1 MIEPLTSLSF
11 SIHANKGVY
20 ALLLGSGV
28 SRAAGIPTGWEIV
41 LDLIRKLASIE
52 KEDCEPDPAFWYKS
66 KFDDE
71 PDYSKILG
79 QLAQSSTERSQL
91 LKNYF
96 EPTDDELED
105 GIKAPTD
112 AHKAIAELVKSGYI
126 RVIITTNFDRL
137 LEKALQSVNIN
148 PTVISTQDSAEGAI
162 PLQHSQCTIVKV
174 NGDYLDTR
182 IKNTLDELSEYEDQ
196 INTLLDRIF
205 DDFGLIVCGWS
216 AEWDVALYKAI
227 ERCKNHRFTTYWTT
241 REKVNA
247 KLDTLI
253 NLRRAMT
260 IQIHDADTFF
270 VKMSENILSIDELNK
285 PHPLSAK
292 LAVATLKKYL
302 VDDIHRIRL
311 HDFVMQEVENLYGEL
326 SDEHFPVKREE
337 MPFSKEELNHRL
349 QRYESLIE
357 IVQSMMIYGCYW
369 GDESQENIWMKCL
382 ERIANPSGATDGV
395 VAWINLRLYPALLL
409 LYGGG
414 IASIA
419 AEKYGTFSTL
429 LTKRSIE
436 GNVPIVLN
444 LYIYSV
450 FADGASEYISG
461 YENSHTPVSSYLFEV
476 LREPLREILPQD
488 VDYQKCFERFEY
500 LVGLI
505 YVDLYEKTDTGF
517 YHGPIGNF
525 WQKNRYDPANSIISK
540 IEHEISENGEN
551 WPLLNV
557 GLFDG
562 SIERVQEV
570 KKEFD
575 RDVIERSKHW
585 H

>member
-1 MIEPLTSLSF
+1 MIDPLTSLSF

-41 LDLIRKLASIE
+41 LDLIRKFASIE
-52 KEDCEPDPAFWYKS
+52 KEDCEPDPDIWYKN
-66 KFDDE
+66 KFNDE

-79 QLAQSSTERSQL
+79 QLAHSSTERSQM
-91 LKNYF
+91 LKDYF
-96 EPTDDELED
+96 EPSDDELDD
-105 GIKAPTD
+105 GIKTPTD

-137 LEKALQSVNIN
+137 LEKALESVNIH
-148 PTVISTQDSAEGAI
+148 PTVISTEDSAEGAI

-182 IKNTLDELSEYEDQ
+182 IKNTRDELSEYGKQ
-196 INTLLDRIF
+196 INTLIDRIF

-241 REKVNA
+241 RGSVNT

-260 IQIHDADTFF
+260 ISIHDADTFF
-270 VKMSENILSIDELNK
+270 AKMSENILAIDELNK

-292 LAVATLKKYL
+292 MAVTTLKKYI
-302 VDDIHRIRL
+302 VDDRHRIRL
-311 HDFVMQEVENLYGEL
+311 HDFVMQEVENLNTEL

-337 MPFSKEELNHRL
+337 MPFSKEELNNRL

-382 ERIANPSGATDGV
+382 ERIANPSGATEEMTV
-395 VAWINLRLYPALLL
+395 WLNLRLYPALLL
-409 LYGGG
+409 LYSGG

-419 AEKYGTFSTL
+419 TEKYGTFSTL
-429 LTKRSIE
+429 LTKRSVD
-436 GNVPIVLN
+436 GNVPIILN
-444 LYIYSV
+444 LYKYSV
-450 FADGASEYISG
+450 FTDGTSKYISG
-461 YENSHTPVSSYLFEV
+461 YENHHTPISSYLFEI
-476 LREPLREILPQD
+476 LREPFREILPQD
-488 VDYQKCFERFEY
+488 VDYQKCFDRFEY
-500 LVGLI
+500 LLGLI
-505 YVDLYEKTDTGF
+505 YADLDEKKYGGN
-517 YHGPIGNF
+517 YNGPVGNF
-525 WQKNRYDPANSIISK
+525 GWNSKYNNYVDIMSK
-540 IEHEISENGEN
+540 VEYEISENGKN
-551 WPLLNV
+551 FPLLNV
-557 GLFDG
+557 GLFNG
-562 SIERVQEV
+562 SIERIQEV
-570 KKEFD
+570 KNGFD
-575 RDVIERSKHW
+575 EYVLERSKIW

>member
-1 MIEPLTSLSF
+1 MIDPLTSLSF

-41 LDLIRKLASIE
+41 LDLIRKFASIE
-52 KEDCEPDPAFWYKS
+52 KEDCEPDPDIWYKN

-79 QLAQSSTERSQL
+79 QLAHSSTERSQM
-91 LKNYF
+91 LKDYF
-96 EPTDDELED
+96 EPSDDELED
-105 GIKAPTD
+105 GIKTPTD
-112 AHKAIAELVKSGYI
+112 AHKAIAELVKGGYI

-137 LEKALQSVNIN
+137 LEKALESVNIH
-148 PTVISTQDSAEGAI
+148 PTVISTEDSAEGAI

-182 IKNTLDELSEYEDQ
+182 IKNTRDELSEYGKQ

-216 AEWDVALYKAI
+216 TEWDVALYKAI

-241 REKVNA
+241 RGNVNT

-260 IQIHDADTFF
+260 ISIHDADTFF
-270 VKMSENILSIDELNK
+270 AKMSENILAIDELNK

-292 LAVATLKKYL
+292 LAVTTLKKYL
-302 VDDIHRIRL
+302 VDDRHRIRL
-311 HDFVMQEVENLYGEL
+311 HDFVMQEVENLNAEL

-337 MPFSKEELNHRL
+337 MPVSKEELNRRL
-349 QRYESLIE
+349 QQYESLIE

-369 GDESQENIWMKCL
+369 GDKSQEKIWMKCL
-382 ERIANPSGATDGV
+382 ERIANPHGATDGM
-395 VAWINLRLYPALLL
+395 VAWLNLRLYPALLL
-409 LYGGG
+409 LYSGG

-419 AEKYGTFSTL
+419 TEKYGTFSTL
-429 LTKRSIE
+429 LTKRSID
-436 GNVPIVLN
+436 GNVPLVLN
-444 LYIYSV
+444 LYNYSV
-450 FADGASEYISG
+450 FADGTSEYISG
-461 YENSHTPVSSYLFEV
+461 YENHYTPVSSYLFEV

-500 LVGLI
+500 LLGLI
-505 YVDLYEKTDTGF
+505 YVDLNEKNDKG
-517 YHGPIGNF
+517 YYRGPVGNF
-525 WQKNRYDPANSIISK
+525 WRKNRYDSANSIMSK
-540 IEHEISENGEN
+540 VEHEISENGEN
-551 WPLLNV
+551 LPLLNI

-562 SIERVQEV
+562 SIERIQEV
-570 KKEFD
+570 KTEYDKH
-575 RDVIERSKHW
+575 ISKVSENW

>member
-1 MIEPLTSLSF
+1 
-11 SIHANKGVY
+11 
-20 ALLLGSGV
+20 
-28 SRAAGIPTGWEIV
+28 
-41 LDLIRKLASIE
+41 ASIE
-52 KEDCEPDPAFWYKS
+52 KEDCEPDPDIWYIK

-79 QLAQSSTERSQL
+79 QLVHSSTERSQM
-91 LKNYF
+91 LKDYF
-96 EPTDDELED
+96 EPSDDELED
-105 GIKAPTD
+105 GIKTPTD
-112 AHKAIAELVKSGYI
+112 AHKAIAELVKGGYI

-137 LEKALQSVNIN
+137 LEKALESVNIH
-148 PTVISTQDSAEGAI
+148 PTVISTEDSAKGAI

-182 IKNTLDELSEYEDQ
+182 IKNTRDELSEYGEQ

-216 AEWDVALYKAI
+216 AEWDVALYKTI

-241 REKVNA
+241 RGNVNT

-260 IQIHDADTFF
+260 ISIHDADTFF
-270 VKMSENILSIDELNK
+270 AKMSENILAIDELNK

-302 VDDIHRIRL
+302 VDDRHRIRL

-326 SDEHFPVKREE
+326 SDEHFPSKREE
-337 MPFSKEELNHRL
+337 MPNRKEELNHRL
-349 QRYESLIE
+349 KRYESLVE

-369 GDESQENIWMKCL
+369 GDESQEKVWMKCL
-382 ERIANPSGATDGV
+382 ERIANPSGKTDGV

-419 AEKYGTFSTL
+419 AEKYDTFSTL
-429 LTKRSIE
+429 LTKRSVE
-436 GNVPIVLN
+436 GNDPIVLN

-450 FADGASEYISG
+450 FADGASEYISR
-461 YENSHTPVSSYLFEV
+461 YENSPTPVSSYLFEI

-500 LVGLI
+500 LLGLI
-505 YVDLYEKTDTGF
+505 YVDLKEKNDRG
-517 YHGPIGNF
+517 YYRGPVGNF
-525 WQKNRYDPANSIISK
+525 WRKNIYDSANSIMSK
-540 IEHEISENGEN
+540 VEH
-551 WPLLNV
+551 
-557 GLFDG
+557 
-562 SIERVQEV
+562 
-570 KKEFD
+570 
-575 RDVIERSKHW
+575 
-585 H
+585 